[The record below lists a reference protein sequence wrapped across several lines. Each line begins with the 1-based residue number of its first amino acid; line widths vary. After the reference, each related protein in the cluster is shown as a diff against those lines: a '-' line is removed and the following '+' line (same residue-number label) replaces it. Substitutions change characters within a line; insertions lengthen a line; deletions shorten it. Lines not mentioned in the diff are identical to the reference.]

1 MTEIVFAKGH
11 GTGNDFVLL
20 PDDAGT
26 LDLTEERVRRLSD
39 RHHGIGADG
48 VIRVTKAPNVEGAT
62 TRDLWFMDYRNAD
75 GSIAEMC
82 GNGIRVFVEYLR
94 SSGRVEGDSID
105 VETRAGVL
113 TVATDPDGYRVAM
126 GKALD
131 VAGDITVETEN
142 GKWNATGVAMPN
154 PHAVVPVRDIAA
166 VGALRQAP
174 EVLPPTVF
182 PHGVNVE
189 FIKVIGLRHL
199 QLRVFE
205 RGVGETLSCGTGV
218 CAAAYAARQKSGETG
233 FTRWQVDV
241 PGGTLFVE
249 QDDDQQITLV
259 GPAEIVATGHI
270 SAQLWN

>member
-48 VIRVTKAPNVEGAT
+48 VIRVTKAANVEGAT

-174 EVLPPTVF
+174 EVLPLTVF

>member
-48 VIRVTKAPNVEGAT
+48 VIRVTKAANVEGAT

>member
-26 LDLTEERVRRLSD
+26 LDLTEERVRRISD
-39 RHHGIGADG
+39 RHCGIGADG
-48 VIRVTKAPNVEGAT
+48 VIRVTKSSNVEGAST
-62 TRDLWFMDYRNAD
+62 QDLWFMDYRNAD

-94 SSGRVEGDSID
+94 LSGRVTSDSVS

-113 TVATDPDGYRVAM
+113 TVSTDPDGYRVAM
-126 GKALD
+126 GKAQD
-131 VAGDITVETEN
+131 VDGDITVETEN
-142 GKWNATGVAMPN
+142 GKWSATGVAMPN

-166 VGALRQAP
+166 VGQLHEAP
-174 EVLPPTVF
+174 EVLPATVF
-182 PHGVNVE
+182 PHGVNIE

-205 RGVGETLSCGTGV
+205 RGVGETMSCGTGV

-249 QDDDQQITLV
+249 QDDDREITLV